1 MDLKTAN
8 NETKSRS
15 QTEEYWSEHF
25 LSKFGLE
32 YIKHNIL
39 NKRSFKKKDT
49 ILKDFDLQMPSK
61 EGCTSIQPSYPRRSS
76 RTAISLTQAPVE
88 KQLQSSESELSDEEA
103 HQLEVKAIHKIAQV
117 LHIEADEK
125 NITDMCIQFRREI
138 LLLLRRVVRQCF
150 LIGWDMKIKWQ
161 LDFALL
167 LMPPWLRTVEME
179 LMMLPQAVVSHKDV
193 GSETLSGTYDD
204 SDCETCSD
212 GVRDDVSG
220 DDAHDKFKALLEEGG
235 SVKFSLW
242 DTFDAND
249 FKKVALLGFSSLVY
263 IQRQWYELKQL
274 ARSEVLAFHL
284 QHSHTPPHP
293 LLLSIVANFRHIVQE
308 PLPKWSDFVTSK
320 MVVKFKD
327 ISKTISKKVLE
338 ESMDELNNAREQ
350 ADLINGEINKLTEN
364 TISEIYL
371 VNNKNIIEK
380 ESQSNNKSDLIDTN
394 VDKQTINNNEFI
406 VNVNS
411 SVAIK
416 KNLDNK
422 NSLITN
428 NTIEC
433 NEIDLNAV
441 LNNIDP
447 TKAQKHLIFDSD
459 SDSETLSVVSQME
472 YSNNISTEKQTYF
485 ETELNSGISQN
496 NKHSKLCKQL
506 SVNLH
511 RFTNEQRTMCRRK
524 KKIQL
529 TDIEEVRKINST
541 ILTAEVAPVSISRC
555 DSPSEADS
563 FGIFSEEPTREI
575 TNYNVIDALELD
587 ELFKKLPVPPLTPIN
602 LDKSMEMTTNT
613 SSAALCH
620 NDSEQNKINKPNN
633 KVDESYDELNDKI
646 LSIIMKSPVHN
657 QSKLP
662 VNVIAIRDS
671 SDSDDNV
678 RFSAVIDMM
687 NDKRKKRQNRERNT
701 QKQSKK
707 KRKRKSKKDNSECKE
722 TECTNALEE
731 WGRQKNLT
739 KKYFQLPNITSK
751 SSNECAIQNT
761 STNSSNNNILLSTNS
776 NPYTNTSQCMSGNQ
790 NTPTLPTDKPSPV
803 IDLTEGPDNTQLD
816 QNSDTTPI
824 ITNVYSLAT
833 HTDKQDEVTQLK
845 KVITPILVPHSNMI
859 NTDLGSLTGVQVA
872 NVGSEIVH
880 SIPQANT
887 LVPMNVPGQQIYVQ
901 QSPLTQYTSETAVEI
916 EPAPAPLLLMP
927 LMPLDLWVQGK
938 SVKELVILQ
947 IDASKPSWTLT
958 GGHTAVTLTDYTCE
972 SPIYCSL
979 PLSMKT
985 RIIFPQENNGT
996 DVYNPLTLQIYENVA
1011 NGTSPF
1017 AKWVKSVIDNTE
1029 NDYIDNCA
1037 NNCNVSKTQTKD
1049 DKCEIDRPVSR
1060 IKVKSFARL
1069 TEMQDGNFIAPERV
1083 CLQDRLYMK
1092 VSEQPLKY
1100 AKVSETRFIPARDY
1114 LLEHNFRYL

>member
-1 MDLKTAN
+1 
-8 NETKSRS
+8 
-15 QTEEYWSEHF
+15 
-25 LSKFGLE
+25 
-32 YIKHNIL
+32 
-39 NKRSFKKKDT
+39 
-49 ILKDFDLQMPSK
+49 
-61 EGCTSIQPSYPRRSS
+61 
-76 RTAISLTQAPVE
+76 
-88 KQLQSSESELSDEEA
+88 
-103 HQLEVKAIHKIAQV
+103 
-117 LHIEADEK
+117 
-125 NITDMCIQFRREI
+125 
-138 LLLLRRVVRQCF
+138 
-150 LIGWDMKIKWQ
+150 
-161 LDFALL
+161 
-167 LMPPWLRTVEME
+167 
-179 LMMLPQAVVSHKDV
+179 
-193 GSETLSGTYDD
+193 
-204 SDCETCSD
+204 
-212 GVRDDVSG
+212 
-220 DDAHDKFKALLEEGG
+220 
-235 SVKFSLW
+235 
-242 DTFDAND
+242 
-249 FKKVALLGFSSLVY
+249 
-263 IQRQWYELKQL
+263 
-274 ARSEVLAFHL
+274 
-284 QHSHTPPHP
+284 
-293 LLLSIVANFRHIVQE
+293 
-308 PLPKWSDFVTSK
+308 
-320 MVVKFKD
+320 
-327 ISKTISKKVLE
+327 
-338 ESMDELNNAREQ
+338 
-350 ADLINGEINKLTEN
+350 
-364 TISEIYL
+364 
-371 VNNKNIIEK
+371 
-380 ESQSNNKSDLIDTN
+380 
-394 VDKQTINNNEFI
+394 
-406 VNVNS
+406 
-411 SVAIK
+411 
-416 KNLDNK
+416 
-422 NSLITN
+422 
-428 NTIEC
+428 
-433 NEIDLNAV
+433 
-441 LNNIDP
+441 
-447 TKAQKHLIFDSD
+447 
-459 SDSETLSVVSQME
+459 
-472 YSNNISTEKQTYF
+472 
-485 ETELNSGISQN
+485 
-496 NKHSKLCKQL
+496 
-506 SVNLH
+506 
-511 RFTNEQRTMCRRK
+511 MCRRK
-524 KKIQL
+524 KKIKL

-602 LDKSMEMTTNT
+602 LDKSMELSTNT

-620 NDSEQNKINKPNN
+620 NDSEQNKINKSND

-707 KRKRKSKKDNSECKE
+707 KRKRKSKKDNTECKE

-739 KKYFQLPNITSK
+739 KKYFQLPNVTSK

-790 NTPTLPTDKPSPV
+790 NTSTLPTDKPSPV
-803 IDLTEGPDNTQLD
+803 IDLTDGPDNTQLD
-816 QNSDTTPI
+816 QNSDNTPI

-833 HTDKQDEVTQLK
+833 HTDKQDEVKQLK
-845 KVITPILVPHSNMI
+845 KVITPILVPSSNINMI

-901 QSPLTQYTSETAVEI
+901 QSPLAQYTSETAGRSFVIIPKSQLMDGNTSLLLPNLKIVNASLTCNPVDHIQRMMVPNDTQEI
-916 EPAPAPLLLMP
+916 EPTPAPLLLMP

-958 GGHTAVTLTDYTCE
+958 GGHTVVTLTDYTCE

-996 DVYNPLTLQIYENVA
+996 DVYNPLTLQIYDNVA

-1037 NNCNVSKTQTKD
+1037 NNCNVPETQTKVD

-1069 TEMQDGNFIAPERV
+1069 TEMQDGKFIAPERV

-1100 AKVSETRFIPARDY
+1100 AKVITALSSLEEFLNLMSGDVPLK
-1114 LLEHNFRYL
+1114 LLSKDATCFDSLQSININHKY